1 MDPDFRRDDGDLNFI
16 NMLKKLHTIIATG
29 FYIGKIPFA
38 PGTFGSLLAV
48 ALWIAINRFFP
59 FELPLII
66 FWISLLIL
74 LSIIGIF
81 SAESHSKAI
90 GKDDAGEIVIDEI
103 CGQLLTFLIA
113 AIFID
118 VAQNYFLI
126 FLGFVFF
133 RLFDITKPFIIGI
146 ADKNLKGGIG
156 VMMDDLLAGFAAAVL
171 LYATQAFILA

>member
-1 MDPDFRRDDGDLNFI
+1 
-16 NMLKKLHTIIATG
+16 MLKKLHTIIATG

-48 ALWIAINRFFP
+48 AMWIVVNHFFP

-74 LSIIGIF
+74 LSILGVF
-81 SAESHSKAI
+81 SAQSHSKTI
-90 GKDDAGEIVIDEI
+90 GKDDAGEIVIDEV

-113 AIFID
+113 AIVID
-118 VAQNYFLI
+118 VSQNYLLI
-126 FLGFVFF
+126 FLGFIFF

-146 ADKNLKGGIG
+146 ADKNVKGGIG
-156 VMMDDLLAGFAAAVL
+156 VMLDDLLAGFAAAVL
-171 LYATQAFILA
+171 LYAVDAFILA